1 MNWDIEM
8 DTYATDTMYK
18 IDRASQVVLVNPPGN
33 ASRCKRPG
41 LDPWVRKIPWRR
53 AWQPL
58 QYFCLENSMD
68 RGAWQAIVHRVAE
81 SQIQLKRLSTHTCIT
96 LVTKENLLCNTEN
109 GGDLNGKGY
118 TYTYS

>member
-1 MNWDIEM
+1 MDTKGETQDGMNWDIEM

-18 IDRASQVVLVNPPGN
+18 IDRASQVVLVNPP
-33 ASRCKRPG
+33 PM
-41 LDPWVRKIPWRR
+41 LVWVRKIPWRR

-58 QYFCLENSMD
+58 EYFCLENSMD

-96 LVTKENLLCNTEN
+96 LVTKENLLYNTEN
-109 GGDLNGKGY
+109 GGDLNGKE
-118 TYTYS
+118 T